1 MTFFGHRR
9 GDQVFLN
16 IFSVHRIP
24 WREVDHLMLRFTWD
38 LAFDLFLSLPLP
50 LKPPSVVHPPT
61 QIQQLTSGSS
71 HCGSAV
77 MDLTSIHGDASLI
90 PGLAQW
96 SKDPALPWMWV
107 VDVVWILCSRPGAA
121 APIWPPAWELPY
133 STCAALK
140 SNKKQIN
147 NNQKTSP
154 LHWCFQCCLHLCSIS
169 DLCPLM
175 QRMQDSI
182 LESFSYFKR
191 MFLPS
196 KWILFSQSFRSQ
208 LILSSQP
215 SAMLNSF
222 RSLVLCVGSCS
233 KGWQFYF
240 LKMSNNSL
248 TLMI

>member
-24 WREVDHLMLRFTWD
+24 WREMDHLMLRFTWD

-71 HCGSAV
+71 HCGSAA
-77 MDLTSIHGDASLI
+77 MNLTSIHGDASLI

-107 VDVVWILCSRPGAA
+107 ADVVWILCSWLAAA

-140 SNKKQIN
+140 SNKKQMN
-147 NNQKTSP
+147 NNQKNFTSALMLPMLSP
-154 LHWCFQCCLHLCSIS
+154 LGLYIW
-169 DLCPLM
+169 PLPF
-175 QRMQDSI
+175 DAEDAGLYI
-182 LESFSYFKR
+182 GVL
-191 MFLPS
+191 
-196 KWILFSQSFRSQ
+196 Q
-208 LILSSQP
+208 LLQ
-215 SAMLNSF
+215 AH
-222 RSLVLCVGSCS
+222 VLA
-233 KGWQFYF
+233 
-240 LKMSNNSL
+240 
-248 TLMI
+248 

>member
-1 MTFFGHRR
+1 MEHKQFCLKFVFDSLISRISHDIFWSQKRR
-9 GDQVFLN
+9 SSFPEY
-16 IFSVHRIP
+16 IFSSQNTLKGNGPLNVEVH
-24 WREVDHLMLRFTWD
+24 LGSSLRPIS
-38 LAFDLFLSLPLP
+38 LSPLP

-133 STCAALK
+133 STCVALK

-147 NNQKTSP
+147 NKQKNFTSALMLPMLSP
-154 LHWCFQCCLHLCSIS
+154 LVLYIW
-169 DLCPLM
+169 PLPF
-175 QRMQDSI
+175 DAEDAG
-182 LESFSYFKR
+182 LY
-191 MFLPS
+191 LGV
-196 KWILFSQSFRSQ
+196 LQ
-208 LILSSQP
+208 LLQ
-215 SAMLNSF
+215 AH
-222 RSLVLCVGSCS
+222 VLAS
-233 KGWQFYF
+233 
-240 LKMSNNSL
+240 
-248 TLMI
+248 